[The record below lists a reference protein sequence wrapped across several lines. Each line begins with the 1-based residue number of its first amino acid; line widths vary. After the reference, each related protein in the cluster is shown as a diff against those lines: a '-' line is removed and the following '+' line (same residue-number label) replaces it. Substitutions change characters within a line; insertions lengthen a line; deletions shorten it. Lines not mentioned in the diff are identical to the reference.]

1 MKKIITVAL
10 LLLSCIPQLLQAQ
23 KIEYIPKFLN
33 ENHEQIGYWFFTPT
47 LIANE
52 KKALANIDS
61 IAAKCNYTMLFL
73 TSREGANFYDFDLV
87 HPVFKKLVEEG
98 HKKGLKVGLQLWG
111 NYPDKTMDASQR
123 MIIENEVVLDEKGA
137 ANITVKAKF
146 IRFEGRLL
154 KSDLF
159 KVYAF
164 KKTSEGFYDPTTLKD
179 ITANCVTV
187 LPNKETVQVS
197 IASNFSLKGYTAC
210 VMTQEYC
217 SQSSNWG
224 DEEINSY
231 INAMKVYS
239 DIPFDGFALDEYGN
253 KFVERIFDKKTT
265 EPFRGRW
272 YSTDMAK
279 AFAAE
284 KGKPLDRLMFDAR
297 YAPTGKP
304 AVRINAINEYM
315 EFMRKGGL
323 RVETAVFNA
332 ARTIFGKHI
341 FSGIHNT
348 YHNSLINDEIWANG
362 IGWWSSPRA
371 YGQSD
376 EKTFTP
382 TQMGIAMAHE
392 KNAMYNQYYD
402 KDLEPVLVKAFADLR
417 YGVRT
422 HYHALND
429 KRPLRFDLEDPDA
442 IIGINQIENCTRLLN
457 KFNPSL
463 PEIKLLVIFGMEALS
478 NWYPNVQD
486 RGVYDVNDQMKIEE
500 RAVEVWNAG
509 YINALVPSDLIVTK
523 QLTIGADG
531 KPVLNG
537 HKFDAIVYLNPEYAR
552 EPVLKFLE
560 AYQLKGGKLLI
571 EGKASTDFHGND
583 ISNRFQAIYKKATVL
598 GYSIENIAKLGLQK
612 NKLPN
617 GCKNED
623 GSFVFNDNPSL
634 RTAAIADFSVTIDG
648 EVYTGK
654 YKGLSVIKAS
664 KKNGVE
670 KLAATGLTELTRNGQ
685 VLLSFKNPIDVF
697 VMKKENKTQLI
708 LADPTKSVKPIINKL

>member
-1 MKKIITVAL
+1 
-10 LLLSCIPQLLQAQ
+10 
-23 KIEYIPKFLN
+23 
-33 ENHEQIGYWFFTPT
+33 
-47 LIANE
+47 
-52 KKALANIDS
+52 
-61 IAAKCNYTMLFL
+61 
-73 TSREGANFYDFDLV
+73 
-87 HPVFKKLVEEG
+87 
-98 HKKGLKVGLQLWG
+98 
-111 NYPDKTMDASQR
+111 
-123 MIIENEVVLDEKGA
+123 
-137 ANITVKAKF
+137 
-146 IRFEGRLL
+146 
-154 KSDLF
+154 
-159 KVYAF
+159 
-164 KKTSEGFYDPTTLKD
+164 
-179 ITANCVTV
+179 
-187 LPNKETVQVS
+187 
-197 IASNFSLKGYTAC
+197 
-210 VMTQEYC
+210 
-217 SQSSNWG
+217 
-224 DEEINSY
+224 
-231 INAMKVYS
+231 
-239 DIPFDGFALDEYGN
+239 
-253 KFVERIFDKKTT
+253 
-265 EPFRGRW
+265 
-272 YSTDMAK
+272 
-279 AFAAE
+279 
-284 KGKPLDRLMFDAR
+284 
-297 YAPTGKP
+297 
-304 AVRINAINEYM
+304 
-315 EFMRKGGL
+315 MRKGGL

-362 IGWWSSPRA
+362 IGWWSAPRA

-478 NWYPNVQD
+478 NWYPNEQD

-523 QLTIGADG
+523 QLTIGVDG

-560 AYQLKGGKLLI
+560 AYQSKGGKLLI
-571 EGKASTDFHGND
+571 EGKASTDFYGNK

-612 NKLPN
+612 NKLPKAEALQRFGLGPDRKTVLVMGGSQGAAGVN
-617 GCKNED
+617 VAMMEASLSLGAGFQFIHLTGAADEEAVRAFYLRANIPAWVGAFHHAMQEAYGAADLAVARSGAASLTELAHFELPSILIPYPHAAED
-623 GSFVFNDNPSL
+623 HQTFNATIFSEAGAAVLLQERDANPKRL
-634 RTAAIADFSVTIDG
+634 AG
-648 EVYTGK
+648 EIREILDEPTRWK
-654 YKGLSVIKAS
+654 EMREANAGLSV
-664 KKNGVE
+664 E
-670 KLAATGLTELTRNGQ
+670 DAAQRVAQ
-685 VLLSFKNPIDVF
+685 VLLDAVE
-697 VMKKENKTQLI
+697 VGGL
-708 LADPTKSVKPIINKL
+708 L